1 MPAAFAS
8 PLFAFH
14 LSSFVSSSF
23 AHCCISE
30 HRSPTLDMTCCVVL
44 CCVVFCV
51 GVCACWYKQ
60 ECVLVCET
68 GAMMRALRVLRE
80 GGRGRGGGEAKTEN
94 RRRRARRGESENPQK
109 QVPQTP
115 NRTGFRGACEEH
127 ANISSLAFASYFLG
141 FRRRAFLMLCHH
153 TSFFLLPPPPFLPP
167 SSSSCGKHVPCASKQ
182 FRIRLSC
189 ALSTTRLRAAP
200 HHVRRSARR
209 APVQHGKSVKLAT
222 NRPRPHLAR
231 AHPSLPLRTT
241 RAACTAD

>member
-153 TSFFLLPPPPFLPP
+153 TSFFFLPPRSFLLPPPPVGSTSHALR
-167 SSSSCGKHVPCASKQ
+167 SSSGFACLVHFRRHDCVLHHTTSDVLLGVPRCNTGKV
-182 FRIRLSC
+182 
-189 ALSTTRLRAAP
+189 
-200 HHVRRSARR
+200 
-209 APVQHGKSVKLAT
+209 
-222 NRPRPHLAR
+222 
-231 AHPSLPLRTT
+231 
-241 RAACTAD
+241 